1 MSNSSSLGEA
11 FTKIAEGRRSI
22 RAFKTDPVSRSHIER
37 IIQSAAR
44 APSNCNTQPWLAHIV
59 TGEQL
64 EELRAEL
71 PEKFITGDMAPDYPY
86 DGVYEG
92 VYRDRQYASA
102 ATLYDALG
110 IPREEKATRQAW
122 FLNNFRFFG
131 APAVCFFSLPAN
143 FSLREACDLGMFAQ
157 NFMLGLAANGLGS
170 CPQTAL
176 GLMANTIKPKLGI
189 GDDQI
194 LLWGLSFGYPD
205 WDDPV
210 NGAITERAPLES
222 FLTWHS

>member
-1 MSNSSSLGEA
+1 MMEPMKVSTEIVSTLQRQHCTVLLVFLE
-11 FTKIAEGRRSI
+11 KRR
-22 RAFKTDPVSRSHIER
+22 
-37 IIQSAAR
+37 
-44 APSNCNTQPWLAHIV
+44 
-59 TGEQL
+59 
-64 EELRAEL
+64 
-71 PEKFITGDMAPDYPY
+71 
-86 DGVYEG
+86 
-92 VYRDRQYASA
+92 
-102 ATLYDALG
+102 
-110 IPREEKATRQAW
+110 
-122 FLNNFRFFG
+122 
-131 APAVCFFSLPAN
+131 
-143 FSLREACDLGMFAQ
+143 LREACDLGMFAQ

>member
-11 FTKIAEGRRSI
+11 FTQIAEGRRSI
-22 RAFKTDPVSRSHIER
+22 RAFKTDPVSRSHIEQ
-37 IIQSAAR
+37 IVQSAAR

-102 ATLYDALG
+102 ATLYGALG
-110 IPREEKATRQAW
+110 IPREEKATR
-122 FLNNFRFFG
+122 
-131 APAVCFFSLPAN
+131 SL
-143 FSLREACDLGMFAQ
+143 
-157 NFMLGLAANGLGS
+157 
-170 CPQTAL
+170 
-176 GLMANTIKPKLGI
+176 
-189 GDDQI
+189 
-194 LLWGLSFGYPD
+194 
-205 WDDPV
+205 
-210 NGAITERAPLES
+210 
-222 FLTWHS
+222 